1 MRKLPP
7 ALALLSVALL
17 RAGATGAWAN
27 SIPPQVTLS
36 SSNRQRLLCQQWRHT
51 ELLVQRDLDTARPR
65 ELWGNALLDPQA
77 VTGKYWTWMVGSAP
91 TLTRNPNDYDV
102 NQGSTTTWLEV
113 MLGINGS
120 LGDPIG
126 SVALS
131 DVYRGMSSYP
141 AFGGTI
147 ATSVSTLTFFA
158 DFSPP
163 PSERSLTA
171 FRGFLF
177 AASASALLWGL
188 CLTALAD
195 GLEEVA
201 FL

>member
-1 MRKLPP
+1 
-7 ALALLSVALL
+7 
-17 RAGATGAWAN
+17 
-27 SIPPQVTLS
+27 
-36 SSNRQRLLCQQWRHT
+36 
-51 ELLVQRDLDTARPR
+51 
-65 ELWGNALLDPQA
+65 LLDPQA
-77 VTGKYWTWMVGSAP
+77 LTGKYWTWMVGSAP

-113 MLGINGS
+113 MLGINGL

-163 PSERSLTA
+163 PSERLLNA

-201 FL
+201 FQHCLFCFVSFVSPAYLNDPRNRWGLPRACNSACRNHRDR

>member
-1 MRKLPP
+1 
-7 ALALLSVALL
+7 
-17 RAGATGAWAN
+17 
-27 SIPPQVTLS
+27 
-36 SSNRQRLLCQQWRHT
+36 
-51 ELLVQRDLDTARPR
+51 
-65 ELWGNALLDPQA
+65 LLDPQA

-147 ATSVSTLTFFA
+147 ATSL
-158 DFSPP
+158 
-163 PSERSLTA
+163 
-171 FRGFLF
+171 FLP
-177 AASASALLWGL
+177 
-188 CLTALAD
+188 
-195 GLEEVA
+195 
-201 FL
+201 